1 MGFITNLIKIFGMFF
16 KVKLL
21 AIQDQE
27 SWHYCTNGVEKA
39 SVKKKQNMTQTYN
52 MWPRKAFIAYEGR

>member
-1 MGFITNLIKIFGMFF
+1 MFF

-27 SWHYCTNGVEKA
+27 SWHYCTNGFEKA
-39 SVKKKQNMTQTYN
+39 SVLKKTKYDSNL
-52 MWPRKAFIAYEGR
+52 